1 MTVSKELKAKLKAA
15 FPSVKFSVRADK
27 SRSLTIE
34 WTDGVTVSMVNAIS
48 SEYESISRCAYTGE
62 ILSGG
67 NRYVSLRRNFSP
79 ASYTAKAAEVYTN
92 YGLEAPEVTVNGE
105 YAHIAKQSDVWDVK
119 GNRKW
124 MSWIVSEELE
134 KTDYTASKIEA
145 VETIAAIA
153 VEEILEAVVEESAI
167 ALSDSEVKPI
177 TESEEIAAESSVLAE
192 TLETLA
198 EVLEVRRQRLEERT
212 ANRQEAYER
221 LAEKHSK
228 ESDRQYNHSKQISNM
243 IPFGQ
248 PILVGHHSEKR
259 HRRDADRIHTSM
271 GKSIEH
277 SKTAEY
283 YKDKLAT
290 MEANTSIS
298 SDDPDALIKLT
309 EKLTGMEE
317 CQEYMKRI
325 NAIVRK
331 VTKLP
336 QESQI
341 AEFCK
346 LAEVPEFEAISFLTP
361 DYCGRVGFPG
371 YATANNNANMKR
383 VRERIEE
390 IKKQHQAIAEK
401 GESDEVNYP
410 DIELKVR
417 RDRVANRVQMVFNDK
432 PADAVRATL
441 KANGFRWSPNEGAWQ
456 RQLNNA
462 GIYAANQ
469 VIKFLQSAKVA

>member
-1 MTVSKELKAKLKAA
+1 MTSSKELKAKLKAA
-15 FPSVKFSVRADK
+15 FPSVKFSVKTDRGG
-27 SRSLTIE
+27 SLTVE

-48 SEYESISRCAYTGE
+48 SGYESISRCAYTGE

-79 ASYTAKAAEVYTN
+79 ASYTAKANEVYAN
-92 YGLEAPEVTVNGE
+92 YGLKAPEITVRGE
-105 YAHIAKQSDVWDVK
+105 YAHIVKESDVWDVK
-119 GNRKW
+119 DNRKW

-134 KTDYTASKIEA
+134 KTDYTAPKVEA
-145 VETIAAIA
+145 VETIA
-153 VEEILEAVVEESAI
+153 VEEVLEAVTEESAI
-167 ALSDSEVKPI
+167 APSDSEVEPI
-177 TESEEIAAESSVLAE
+177 TESETIAAESSVLAE

-221 LAEKHSK
+221 LANKHSK
-228 ESDRQYNHSKQISNM
+228 ESDRQYAQSKQISNM

-248 PILVGHHSEKR
+248 PILVGHHSERR
-259 HRRDADRIHTSM
+259 HRRDADRIYTSM
-271 GKSIEH
+271 GKSVEH

-331 VTKLP
+331 VKKLA
-336 QESQI
+336 QESQM
-341 AEFCK
+341 AEFCR
-346 LAEVPEFEAISFLTP
+346 LAEVSESEAMTFLTP
-361 DYCGRVGFPG
+361 DYGGRVGFPS

-383 VRERIEE
+383 VKDRIEE

-417 RDRVANRVQMVFNDK
+417 RDRVANRVQMIFKGK
-432 PADAVRATL
+432 PSDAVRTTL

>member
-1 MTVSKELKAKLKAA
+1 MTISKELKAKLKAA
-15 FPSVKFSVRADK
+15 FPSVKFSVRSDK

-79 ASYTAKAAEVYTN
+79 DSYTAKAAEVYTS
-92 YGLEAPEVTVNGE
+92 YGLKAPEVTVNGE
-105 YAHIAKQSDVWDVK
+105 YAHIAKESDVWDVK
-119 GNRKW
+119 GNHKW
-124 MSWIVSEELE
+124 MSWVVSEEIE

-145 VETIAAIA
+145 VETIAA
-153 VEEILEAVVEESAI
+153 EEVLEAITEESAI
-167 ALSDSEVKPI
+167 APSDSEVEPI

-221 LAEKHSK
+221 LADKHSK
-228 ESDRQYNHSKQISNM
+228 ESDRQYAQSKQISNM

-259 HRRDADRIHTSM
+259 HRRDVDRIHTSM
-271 GKSIEH
+271 GKSVEH

-331 VTKLP
+331 VKKLA
-336 QESQI
+336 QESQM
-341 AEFCK
+341 AEFCR
-346 LAEVPEFEAISFLTP
+346 LAEVSESEAMTFLTP
-361 DYCGRVGFPG
+361 DYGGRVGFPS

-383 VRERIEE
+383 VKDRIEE

-417 RDRVANRVQMVFNDK
+417 RDRVANRVQMIFKGK
-432 PADAVRATL
+432 PSDAVRATL

>member
-1 MTVSKELKAKLKAA
+1 MTSSKELKAKLKTA
-15 FPSVKFSVRADK
+15 FSSVKFSVKTDRGG
-27 SRSLTIE
+27 SLTVE

-48 SEYESISRCAYTGE
+48 SEYESISRCSYTGE

-79 ASYTAKAAEVYTN
+79 AAYTAKANEVYTS
-92 YGLEAPEVTVNGE
+92 YGLEVPEVTVNGE

-119 GNRKW
+119 GNHKW
-124 MSWIVSEELE
+124 MSWVVSEEIE

-145 VETIAAIA
+145 VETAEAIA
-153 VEEILEAVVEESAI
+153 VEEVVEAITEESAI
-167 ALSDSEVKPI
+167 APSDSEVEPI
-177 TESEEIAAESSVLAE
+177 TESETLASESSVLAE

-228 ESDRQYNHSKQISNM
+228 ESDRQYEQSKQISNM

-248 PILVGHHSEKR
+248 PILVGHHSERR

-271 GKSIEH
+271 GKSVEH

-331 VTKLP
+331 VKKLP
-336 QESQI
+336 QESQM
-341 AEFCK
+341 AEFCR
-346 LAEVPEFEAISFLTP
+346 LAEVSESEAMTLLTP
-361 DYCGRVGFPG
+361 DYGGRVGFPS

-383 VRERIEE
+383 VKDRIEE

-401 GESDEVNYP
+401 GESDEVSYP

-417 RDRVANRVQMVFNDK
+417 RDRVANRVQMIFKGK
-432 PADAVRATL
+432 PADAVRTTL